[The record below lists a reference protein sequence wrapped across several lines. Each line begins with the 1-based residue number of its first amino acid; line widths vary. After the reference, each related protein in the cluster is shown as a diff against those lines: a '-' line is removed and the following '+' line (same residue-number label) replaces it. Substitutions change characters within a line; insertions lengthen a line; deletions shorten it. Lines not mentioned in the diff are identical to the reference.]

1 MSTTTRGIDF
11 GTLSLNDALDL
22 ATLVEEEAEERYHE
36 LAHQM
41 EIHRTE
47 EAAAFFQ
54 FMASNEKKHGE
65 ALSARRQALFGEAPR
80 RVTRAM
86 LFDIEAP
93 DYDEARAFMS
103 PRQALMVAMHSEQKA
118 HDFFESALPHVRDA
132 DVKALFEELAAEEI
146 HHQNL
151 VARELAKLPEGEGL
165 PLDAFVDDPIQ
176 Q

>member
-1 MSTTTRGIDF
+1 MTTTTRGIDF
-11 GTLSLNDALDL
+11 GTLSLKDALDL

-41 EIHRTE
+41 ELHRTE
-47 EAAAFFQ
+47 EARAFFQ

-65 ALSARRQALFGEAPR
+65 ALSARRRTLFGEAPR
-80 RVTRAM
+80 EVSRAM
-86 LFDIEAP
+86 IFDIEAP

-103 PRQALMVAMHSEQKA
+103 PREALLVAMHSEQKA
-118 HDFFESALPHVRDA
+118 HAFFQSALPHLKDA
-132 DVKALFEELAAEEI
+132 DVLALFEELAAEEV
-146 HHQNL
+146 HHQDL
-151 VARELAKLPEGEGL
+151 VARELAKLPEGDGL

>member
-11 GTLSLNDALDL
+11 GTLSLKDAMDL

-41 EIHRTE
+41 ELHRTE
-47 EAAAFFQ
+47 EASAFFQ

-65 ALSARRQALFGEAPR
+65 ALSARRRTLFGDAPR
-80 RVTRAM
+80 QVTRAM

-103 PRQALMVAMHSEQKA
+103 PHDALHVALRSEEKA
-118 HDFFESALPHVRDA
+118 CAFFEGALPHVKDT
-132 DVKALFEELAAEEI
+132 DVKALFEELAAEEV
-146 HHQNL
+146 HHQDL
-151 VARELAKLPEGEGL
+151 VKRELAKLPEGDGV
-165 PLDAFVDDPIQ
+165 PRDAFVDDPIQ